1 MEPTFSV
8 VIPTY
13 NRAPLLARTVRAFL
27 AQEGVALE
35 LIVVDDGS
43 SDATP
48 EVLAGFRDPRL
59 RVLRQP
65 NAGLAAARN
74 AGLLQARGQYVL
86 FNDDDIVPE
95 AGFLQAHLALHRRY
109 PSAAAVSRTYI
120 PDEVGQDPFVRFWRA
135 RAESGV
141 RGRADGAPLGWG
153 GFWFASLSLPLGVA
167 EAFVPFRGYGWEEHE
182 LGWRLWR
189 KGVRPRLALGA
200 RAAHEDRVSLEV
212 MVAKSRSLGRMAW
225 RFYRLHPHPLV
236 AFWTGIH
243 PLSRAYKRWAYPW
256 ARAERLLRVRDWE
269 EGAGAFACYRFV
281 LEAAYTQGL
290 LEGATA

>member
-13 NRAPLLARTVRAFL
+13 NRAPLLARTVQAFL
-27 AQEGVALE
+27 QQEGVALE

-59 RVLRQP
+59 RVLRQA
-65 NAGLAAARN
+65 NAGMASARN
-74 AGLLQARGQYVL
+74 AGLLQARGRYVL
-86 FNDDDIVPE
+86 FNDDDVIPE
-95 AGFLQAHLALHRRY
+95 AGFLQAHLELHQRY
-109 PSAAAVSRTYI
+109 PGAAGVSYTYI
-120 PDEVGQDPFVRFWRA
+120 PETLGQEAFIRFWRA

-141 RGRADGAPLGWG
+141 RGRADGASLGWG

-167 EAFVPFRGYGWEEHE
+167 EAFAPMRGYGWEDHE

-189 KGVRPRLALGA
+189 KGVRPRLARRA

-225 RFYRLHPHPLV
+225 QFYRLHPHPLV
-236 AFWTGIH
+236 ALWTGVH
-243 PLSRAYKRWAYPW
+243 PLARAYKRWAYPW
-256 ARAERLLRVRDWE
+256 ARAERLLRARDWE
-269 EGAGAFACYRFV
+269 AEAGAFARYRFV